1 MFRESSVSRILLL
14 TAVIAMGLML
24 SQLPGEAK
32 AATPKQTQLY
42 LVSVGNG
49 DPDNITLRAIN
60 TIKASDMIFC
70 GKRMQDKFPDLLNG
84 KEIHD
89 PGFGVAATLG
99 REREDYKTFSRQ
111 PDHKKG
117 METYHRVVKT
127 VRDGVK
133 QGKTISV
140 LTSGDPSIYGPSIW
154 YMDVFADLN
163 PEIVPGV
170 SCFNA
175 ANAALRKGVTY
186 GQAAH
191 SVILTATFGREDEY
205 DGPDNIE
212 SLAKHQ
218 ATMAFFTMAT
228 NIENVV
234 NKLKKHYPK
243 DTPAAIVQHAG
254 YREKEKVILGTLN
267 TILDQIKDEPRL
279 FEYMIYVGDF
289 LSYKFEA
296 KE

>member
-1 MFRESSVSRILLL
+1 MFRESSVSRILLF
-14 TAVIAMGLML
+14 TAMIAMVWLISNPIG
-24 SQLPGEAK
+24 SAQ
-32 AATPKQTQLY
+32 AAPPKPTQLY

-70 GKRMQDKFPDLLNG
+70 GKRMQDKFPDLLKG
-84 KEIHD
+84 KEIRD

-99 REREDYKTFSRQ
+99 KEREDYKTFSRQ

-117 METYHRVVKT
+117 METYHRIVKT
-127 VRDGVK
+127 VRDTVK

-175 ANAALRKGVTY
+175 ANAALKKGVTY

-212 SLAKHQ
+212 SLSQHQ

-228 NIENVV
+228 DMEKVV
-234 NKLKKHYPK
+234 KKLKKHYPK
-243 DTPAAIVQHAG
+243 ETPVAIVQHAG
-254 YREKEKVILGTLN
+254 YRDKEKVILGTLDN
-267 TILDQIKDEPRL
+267 ILDKTKNEPRL

-289 LSYKFEA
+289 LSYRFEA

>member
-1 MFRESSVSRILLL
+1 MFKESIFSKMHLF
-14 TAVIAMGLML
+14 TAVIAIGLMF
-24 SQLPGEAK
+24 SQLSLEAK
-32 AATPKQTQLY
+32 AASPKQTQLY

-60 TIKASDMIFC
+60 TIKASDIIFC
-70 GKRMQDKFPDLLNG
+70 GKYMQDKFPDLLNG
-84 KEIHD
+84 KVIHD

-117 METYHRVVKT
+117 MATYRRVVKT
-127 VRDGVK
+127 VRDAVK
-133 QGKTISV
+133 HGKTISV

-205 DGPDNIE
+205 EGPDNIE

-228 NIENVV
+228 DINKVV

-243 DTPAAIVQHAG
+243 NTPVAIVQHAG
-254 YREKEKVILGTLN
+254 YRDKEKVISGTLD
-267 TILDQIKDEPRL
+267 TILDKIKEDKRL

-289 LSYKFEA
+289 LSYRFEA